1 MIMGMFSRFTDIVN
15 ANINSMLD
23 KAEQP
28 EKMIR
33 LIIQE
38 MEETLVEVRATAA
51 KHIAEKKT
59 LLRQMANIE
68 KSVSHWQQKAETAL
82 SKGREDLA
90 KAALAEKHKNLSQA
104 EQLQEELAQ
113 VDDLLGKIQDDSQR
127 LQDKLSEAKRRQEA
141 YILRQQS
148 AEVRLKVREKAVVH
162 NIDEA
167 ISKFERYQ
175 QKVDEVEAKVEAF
188 DMTSNQDLS
197 SQINALEDD
206 ENIEQELEALKKK
219 VVNG

>member
-1 MIMGMFSRFTDIVN
+1 MGMFSRFTDIVN

-59 LLRQMANIE
+59 LLRQIANIE

-113 VDDLLGKIQDDSQR
+113 VDDLLGRIQDDSQR